1 MSKKKLKAGIGA
13 LLAALMML
21 SSTSCGL
28 IIVNDLSGEAGKQDE
43 ETVSASEEKT
53 PDSRKNYKKYVN
65 PENGLTLSKQYLAEL
80 PERDYEGAVF
90 FITTPNAHYISP
102 ADTESSV
109 SRLAI
114 ERTATVEERL
124 NVSVITSLETTDNML
139 SGMKQAAA
147 ADSYYT
153 DLLMIPIYQVGQF
166 RKDGTLINLRTLPFF
181 DLEQPYFYQ
190 ESSDM
195 TSGGYSTYGVAGEA
209 SVSPDSFSAVF
220 MNKDLL
226 AASGID
232 TDSIY
237 DLAEDGKWTWDELLR
252 CSEAV
257 KNLSD
262 SGEAGRQF
270 YTVTVQSASS
280 RLPDL
285 IFKSSG
291 WDFIRTGSRK
301 TPVIGYR
308 ANTVKPTL
316 DQIAKIYNDPRAILD
331 GSAGAVGCFTKG
343 ESAFLIDY
351 LNVMPYITDASADW
365 GVLPLPKKDEGGE
378 YRTLISNSELVFGVP
393 VNHTNG
399 EFAAIV
405 LSALNAA
412 SCGYIYDEYVD
423 YSMLHVLR
431 DNDSVNML
439 DMILDTASFDF
450 ALAFGNAYPKIADAT
465 YKLIRQTAKF
475 NDLETYF
482 QDRMV
487 AANSVMAE
495 EFDLRT

>member
-1 MSKKKLKAGIGA
+1 MAKKKLTAGIGA

-28 IIVNDLSGEAGKQDE
+28 IIVNDLSGEADGKTED
-43 ETVSASEEKT
+43 TVNVSEDKT
-53 PDSRKNYKKYVN
+53 PAVKKNYKKYIN
-65 PENGLTLSKQYLAEL
+65 PENGLAKSKKYLEEL
-80 PERDYEGAVF
+80 PKRDYEGAVF

-114 ERTATVEERL
+114 ERNTMVEELL

-139 SGMKQAAA
+139 TEMKHAVA

-153 DLLMIPIYQVGQF
+153 DLLMIPIYQMGQF
-166 RKDGTLINLRTLPFF
+166 RKDETLINLRSLPFF
-181 DLEQPYFYQ
+181 DLEQPYFYK

-220 MNKDLL
+220 MNKELL
-226 AASGID
+226 AKAGID
-232 TDSIY
+232 TDAVY
-237 DLAEDGKWTWDELLR
+237 DMAEEGKWTWDELLR
-252 CSEAV
+252 CTEAV
-257 KNLSD
+257 KAYGD

-285 IFKSSG
+285 IFKASG
-291 WDFIRTGSRK
+291 WDFIRTGARK

-316 DQIAKIYNDPRAILD
+316 DQIAAIYNDPNAILD
-331 GSAGAVGCFTKG
+331 GSAGAVGCFNKG
-343 ESAFLIDY
+343 ESAFLVDY
-351 LNVMPYITDASADW
+351 LNVMPDITNASAEW
-365 GVLPLPKKDEGGE
+365 GVVPLPKKDEKGE
-378 YRTLISNSELVFGVP
+378 YRTLISNTELVFGVP

-399 EFAAIV
+399 EYAAIV

-465 YKLIRQTAKF
+465 YKLLRQTAKS

-482 QDRMV
+482 QERMV
-487 AANSVMAE
+487 AANSVMSE